1 MTKSI
6 FSNKKGSV
14 SEVINKKIREM
25 QDDYLSDN
33 RPWVIGYSGGKDST
47 VITQLTWMA
56 VEQLPPERRHK
67 PVYIVTTDTMVENP
81 VVAIWVENS
90 LNKINK
96 SAEERDLP
104 ISAHL
109 VKPELKDR
117 FWVQLLGRGYPS
129 PRRGFRWC
137 TDRLKIKP
145 STNFIK
151 SRVSKH
157 GDVILLLGVRSSE
170 SAARSAS
177 IKKQSKKSIDKFKPH
192 KDMKNCFISSPIVDW
207 SQDDVWQFLHKYPN
221 PWSHSN
227 QELQALYAAGSEDNE
242 CPVVVDTSTPSCGS
256 SRFGCW
262 VCTLVTQDKSM
273 SAMIQNDQEK
283 EWMLPLLKIRDDL
296 DFKSEEDRKRDKNS
310 REFVRMNGKVAYY
323 KNKEDKIDVVHG
335 PYTYEKR
342 VELLTKI
349 LSAEVQIQS
358 QFDQEGN
365 GQQITLINHDEL
377 EEIRR
382 IWIEDKKEIEDVL
395 PKIYK
400 KIKGKNY
407 VGKSYRTASVLDES
421 NLNLL
426 ETLCGDNRKE
436 YELVRNMLVQE
447 MQLKSKGIR
456 RGFINE
462 LEKELNRFTYVEKEE
477 VMNAASERQDLIE
490 TIELNAIN
498 DYEGLKV

>member
-1 MTKSI
+1 
-6 FSNKKGSV
+6 
-14 SEVINKKIREM
+14 
-25 QDDYLSDN
+25 
-33 RPWVIGYSGGKDST
+33 
-47 VITQLTWMA
+47 
-56 VEQLPPERRHK
+56 
-67 PVYIVTTDTMVENP
+67 
-81 VVAIWVENS
+81 
-90 LNKINK
+90 
-96 SAEERDLP
+96 
-104 ISAHL
+104 
-109 VKPELKDR
+109 
-117 FWVQLLGRGYPS
+117 
-129 PRRGFRWC
+129 
-137 TDRLKIKP
+137 
-145 STNFIK
+145 
-151 SRVSKH
+151 
-157 GDVILLLGVRSSE
+157 
-170 SAARSAS
+170 
-177 IKKQSKKSIDKFKPH
+177 
-192 KDMKNCFISSPIVDW
+192 
-207 SQDDVWQFLHKYPN
+207 
-221 PWSHSN
+221 
-227 QELQALYAAGSEDNE
+227 
-242 CPVVVDTSTPSCGS
+242 
-256 SRFGCW
+256 
-262 VCTLVTQDKSM
+262 
-273 SAMIQNDQEK
+273 
-283 EWMLPLLKIRDDL
+283 
-296 DFKSEEDRKRDKNS
+296 
-310 REFVRMNGKVAYY
+310 MNGKVAYY

-382 IWIEDKKEIEDVL
+382 IWIEDKKEIEDIL